1 MRTTVT
7 VDDQLLQEAER
18 IAGETSTS
26 SVINKALEAYVQ
38 ADVVRRLL
46 ALRGKVQFAVGW
58 EEMERQEME
67 ETTRAGNDPD

>member
-26 SVINKALEAYVQ
+26 AVINMALQAFVQ

-67 ETTRAGNDPD
+67 ELTKAGNDPD

>member
-7 VDDQLLQEAER
+7 VDDQLLHEAER
-18 IAGETSTS
+18 IAGESSTS
-26 SVINKALEAYVQ
+26 AVIKMALEAYIQ

-67 ETTRAGNDPD
+67 ELTKAGNDTD